1 MRYNTDH
8 ATKVASNTRFKVLK
22 LVFLFLLLAALPLC
36 SGCLPDS
43 SPPDLRGCTRLEIQ
57 YHPSTVGYFLPG
69 SLENLLNAEERKY
82 LESLQVVVNDGER
95 INAFAREVSLGSYNG
110 HLWGEVGYATP
121 VYITCYRGSKRVVSF
136 TVLGSEIVT
145 EDKRWFKYPVDS
157 PNLELIEPPEIHPFK
172 LRGQCAR
179 NMQRLYI
186 SGSLFGKDVFGR
198 NAKAYPEPNQ
208 WCDLIVE
215 GFRNSYSIYENGIKK
230 RSYSEEEISRIFICP
245 SSRERPYVQYSDAE
259 PTEPNSL
266 KQPAPLLESHYAMNP
281 NCRPSSPPDTV
292 LLFEAKPGWN
302 QHGGPELFTFD
313 NHDPHGGCVLLND
326 GTVKFIRTTEEFQ
339 QVRWK

>member
-121 VYITCYRGSKRVVSF
+121 VYITCYRGSKRVISF
-136 TVLGSEIVT
+136 TVLESDIVT
-145 EDKRWFKYPVDS
+145 EDKRWFKYPIDS
-157 PNLELIEPPEIHPFK
+157 PNLEIIEPPEVRPFK
-172 LRGQCAR
+172 LRGRCAR
-179 NMQRLYI
+179 NIERLYT

-198 NAKAYPEPNQ
+198 DAKAYPEPTE
-208 WCDLIVE
+208 WCDIIVRA
-215 GFRNSYSIYENGIKK
+215 FRNSYFIDEEGA
-230 RSYSEEEISRIFICP
+230 RRRRYSEEEISRIFTCP
-245 SSRERPYVQYSDAE
+245 SLRERVDLEHQRATPNESSSPKE
-259 PTEPNSL
+259 PT
-266 KQPAPLLESHYAMNP
+266 PLLESHYAMNP
-281 NCRPSSPPDTV
+281 NCGPGSPPDTV
-292 LLFEAKPGWN
+292 LLFETKAGWN

-313 NHDPHGGCVLLND
+313 NHDPHGGSVLLND

-339 QVRWK
+339 QV